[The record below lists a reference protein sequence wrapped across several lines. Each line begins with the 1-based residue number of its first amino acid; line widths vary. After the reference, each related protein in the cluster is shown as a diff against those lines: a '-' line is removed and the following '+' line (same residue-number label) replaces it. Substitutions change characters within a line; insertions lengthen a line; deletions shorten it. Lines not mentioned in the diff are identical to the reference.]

1 MKVKRYTS
9 PATVSR
15 RQFLFQALAGAAGI
29 RAVALADDK
38 PTAPS
43 LPRDGFLPDELRAME
58 ATAAAFMKKHDVPG
72 LSVAIA
78 RKGRLVYADGYGLAD
93 KDRDEK
99 VTPNHL
105 FRIASVTKPIT
116 SATLFSLIEAG
127 KLRLSDKVFGPG
139 AVLGTAYGEPPY
151 QPHIEE
157 LTIEHLLT
165 HTAGGWQNDGSDP
178 MFSHPRM
185 DHRQLITWTI
195 AHQPLTHPPGQH
207 YAYSN
212 FGYCVLGRVIEKL
225 TAKTYEEAVQER
237 ILTPCGISRMRI
249 GGNTLAERAEREVVY
264 YDQDGEDPYRM
275 NVRRMDSHG
284 GWLATP
290 TDLVRFLVRVDGFP
304 TKPDILKPD
313 TLQTMTTAS
322 AASPGYAK
330 GWCVNKYHN
339 WWHMGS
345 LPGTITVMVRT
356 SGQFCWAALTN
367 TRNRDTKSPIGADL
381 DALMWQ
387 MVGKITRWPDR
398 EVEG

>member
-1 MKVKRYTS
+1 
-9 PATVSR
+9 
-15 RQFLFQALAGAAGI
+15 
-29 RAVALADDK
+29 
-38 PTAPS
+38 
-43 LPRDGFLPDELRAME
+43 
-58 ATAAAFMKKHDVPG
+58 
-72 LSVAIA
+72 
-78 RKGRLVYADGYGLAD
+78 
-93 KDRDEK
+93 
-99 VTPNHL
+99 
-105 FRIASVTKPIT
+105 
-116 SATLFSLIEAG
+116 
-127 KLRLSDKVFGPG
+127 
-139 AVLGTAYGEPPY
+139 
-151 QPHIEE
+151 
-157 LTIEHLLT
+157 LLT
-165 HTAGGWQNDGSDP
+165 HTAGGWQNDGRDP

-185 DHRQLITWTI
+185 DHRQLITWTV
-195 AHQPLTHPPGQH
+195 AHQPLTQPPEQH

-225 TAKTYEEAVQER
+225 TGESYAEAVQER
-237 ILTPCGISRMRI
+237 ILRPCGISSMRI

-284 GWLATP
+284 GWLATA

-304 TKPDILKPD
+304 TKPDILKSD

-322 AASPGYAK
+322 AVSPGYAK

-367 TRNRDTKSPIGADL
+367 TRTTKSPMGADL

-398 EVEG
+398 DMF

>member
-1 MKVKRYTS
+1 MKVERHTS

-38 PTAPS
+38 PTAHS
-43 LPRDGFLPDELRAME
+43 LPRDGFLPDEVRAME

-105 FRIASVTKPIT
+105 FRIASVSKPIT
-116 SATLFSLIEAG
+116 SATLFRLVEAG

-165 HTAGGWQNDGSDP
+165 HTAGGWQNDGRDP
-178 MFSHPRM
+178 MFSH
-185 DHRQLITWTI
+185 
-195 AHQPLTHPPGQH
+195 PLTHPPGQH

-225 TAKTYEEAVQER
+225 TGKTYAEAVQER

-249 GGNTLAERAEREVVY
+249 GGNTLAERAEREVIY
-264 YDQDGEDPYRM
+264 YDQDGEDPYGM
-275 NVRRMDSHG
+275 NVRRTDSHG

-322 AASPGYAK
+322 ATSSGYAK

-339 WWHMGS
+339 
-345 LPGTITVMVRT
+345 
-356 SGQFCWAALTN
+356 
-367 TRNRDTKSPIGADL
+367 
-381 DALMWQ
+381 
-387 MVGKITRWPDR
+387 
-398 EVEG
+398 

>member
-1 MKVKRYTS
+1 MKPESYIS
-9 PATVSR
+9 PVTVSR

-38 PTAPS
+38 PTAPC

-58 ATAAAFMKKHDVPG
+58 ATAAAFMKKHAVPG

-99 VTPNHL
+99 VTTNHL
-105 FRIASVTKPIT
+105 FRIASVSKPIT
-116 SATLFSLIEAG
+116 SATIFSLIEAG

-157 LTIEHLLT
+157 LTLEHLLT
-165 HTAGGWQNDGSDP
+165 HTAGGWQNDGRDP
-178 MFSHPRM
+178 MFSYPGM
-185 DHRQLITWTI
+185 NHRQLVTCTI
-195 AHQPLTHPPGQH
+195 SHQPLTQPPGPH

-225 TAKTYEEAVQER
+225 TARTYEEAVQER
-237 ILTPCGISRMRI
+237 ILRPCGISSMRI
-249 GGNTLAERAEREVVY
+249 SGNTLAERAEREVVY
-264 YDQDGEDPYRM
+264 YDQDGEDPYGM

-290 TDLVRFLVRVDGFP
+290 TDLVRFLIRVDGFP

-313 TLQTMTTAS
+313 PLQTMTTAS

-367 TRNRDTKSPIGADL
+367 TRDTKSPMGGRPRRAGVADGRQDHPL
-381 DALMWQ
+381 A
-387 MVGKITRWPDR
+387 
-398 EVEG
+398 

>member
-1 MKVKRYTS
+1 MKAKRFTS

-15 RQFLFQALAGAAGI
+15 RRFLFQALAGAAGI

-58 ATAAAFMKKHDVPG
+58 ATAAAFMKKHGVPG

-78 RKGRLVYADGYGLAD
+78 MKGRLVYADGYGLAD
-93 KDRDEK
+93 KGRGEK

-116 SATLFSLIEAG
+116 SATLFSLIETG

-151 QPHIEE
+151 QPHIAE

-165 HTAGGWQNDGSDP
+165 HTAGGWQNDGRDP
-178 MFSHPRM
+178 MFSHPGM

-195 AHQPLTHPPGQH
+195 SHQPLTHPPRQH

-249 GGNTLAERAEREVVY
+249 GGNTLAERAEREVIY
-264 YDQDGEDPYRM
+264 YDQDGEDP
-275 NVRRMDSHG
+275 
-284 GWLATP
+284 
-290 TDLVRFLVRVDGFP
+290 
-304 TKPDILKPD
+304 
-313 TLQTMTTAS
+313 
-322 AASPGYAK
+322 
-330 GWCVNKYHN
+330 
-339 WWHMGS
+339 
-345 LPGTITVMVRT
+345 
-356 SGQFCWAALTN
+356 
-367 TRNRDTKSPIGADL
+367 
-381 DALMWQ
+381 
-387 MVGKITRWPDR
+387 
-398 EVEG
+398 